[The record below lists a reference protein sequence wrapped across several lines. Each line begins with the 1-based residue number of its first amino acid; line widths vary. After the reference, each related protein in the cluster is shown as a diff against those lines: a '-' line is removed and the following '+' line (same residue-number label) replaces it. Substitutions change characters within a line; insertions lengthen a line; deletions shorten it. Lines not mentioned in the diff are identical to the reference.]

1 MKAGSRHGWML
12 VGMLWLG
19 AALLLTAC
27 TDVRPV
33 AKIGL
38 IAPFEGLYR
47 RTGYAALEQMRAAI
61 AGAADSQPALIPL
74 ALDDSANVYRSLRAA
89 QKLLVDPTVQAIVGP
104 LAPAQGAAAA
114 AAIRAAGVP
123 WILPYA
129 VAPAGGFVDPAR
141 SNEWATGLIAAAG
154 SAARRQGAQMLVL
167 AGDSTGW
174 PALSSDAWA
183 AVAGMPVA
191 RITGAASDAAT
202 LTGDEAIFWLGA
214 PAAAA
219 DFLNGLRPLYPE
231 MPVWIGQGGS
241 DPVLAER
248 ARFDSELYWL
258 VWSNPHYNEWAVQH
272 SSSTPEAFLV
282 YQATQAAIAVVG
294 DGTAARSTVPW
305 AVALFEYGPDGLSR
319 PFIARP

>member
-19 AALLLTAC
+19 AALLLAAC

-154 SAARRQGAQMLVL
+154 SAARRQGAQILVL

-248 ARFDSELYWL
+248 AQSEHRLYWV
-258 VWSNPHYNEWAVQH
+258 VWSNPHYTGWAAH
-272 SSSTPEAFLV
+272 SASTPEAFLV
-282 YQATQAAIAVVG
+282 YQATQAAIA
-294 DGTAARSTVPW
+294 AALGAAVTSTVPW
-305 AVALFEYGPDGLSR
+305 TVELFEYAPDGLSR
-319 PFIARP
+319 PFTPGP